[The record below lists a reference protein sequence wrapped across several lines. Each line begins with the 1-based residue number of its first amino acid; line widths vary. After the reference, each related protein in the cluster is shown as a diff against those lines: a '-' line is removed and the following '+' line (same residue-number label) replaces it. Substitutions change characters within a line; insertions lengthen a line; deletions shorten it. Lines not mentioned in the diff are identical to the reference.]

1 MDTDTS
7 EEKVNASGMPSVEE
21 KLQKL
26 KGTRN
31 AMCGHVTRKTNQI
44 RSLMVA
50 DGNAEQVIEKLQD
63 WDEAYQHFI
72 DSNNACYSALSVED
86 READH
91 NLWYQPRD
99 ESFHEF
105 RKQVELWLREVFYR
119 RQQSEIGPDDSI
131 SQVGSNTSRKSKKS
145 RSVISDKSSLV
156 SSASAARMKEEA
168 KKAELVARAAM
179 LQKKQALEQEE
190 HYLQLRLRQKKEEF
204 DLQTEIAVTDAKTRV
219 YEQFEGAKCAEQTLN
234 PHAEEYT
241 PIQATQNDAQRI

>member
-63 WDEAYQHFI
+63 WDEVYQHFI

-105 RKQVELWLREVFYR
+105 RKQVELWLVRFFTVANNPKLDPTIVFHKSDQI
-119 RQQSEIGPDDSI
+119 RQENP
-131 SQVGSNTSRKSKKS
+131 KS
-145 RSVISDKSSLV
+145 
-156 SSASAARMKEEA
+156 
-168 KKAELVARAAM
+168 
-179 LQKKQALEQEE
+179 
-190 HYLQLRLRQKKEEF
+190 
-204 DLQTEIAVTDAKTRV
+204 
-219 YEQFEGAKCAEQTLN
+219 
-234 PHAEEYT
+234 HAG
-241 PIQATQNDAQRI
+241 